1 MRRSSGCVTSW
12 LVKPV
17 DIIYRGRQ
25 FINALYAAPSPAQID
40 QIRPIL
46 SPKLL
51 SLFLS
56 MQPGEIAHSLKIW
69 QDLTNSGSCPQD
81 VQVAAL
87 LHDVGK
93 TRSPLSVWD
102 RIVIV
107 LARTFFPKRV
117 KRWGKNAGDGWQTG
131 WRRPFVVA
139 ENHPEWGAQ
148 MAEGAGASPVTV
160 MLIRY
165 HQDGQ
170 YSQQQPYAESFFP
183 AEIQPY
189 LDQLIQLDNEY

>member
-1 MRRSSGCVTSW
+1 M
-12 LVKPV
+12 
-17 DIIYRGRQ
+17 DILYRARQ
-25 FINALYAAPSPAQID
+25 FFNALHAAPSPAQID

-56 MQPGEIAHSLKIW
+56 MQPGEIAHSLQIW
-69 QDLTNSGSCPQD
+69 QGLVDFGDCPPD

-102 RIVIV
+102 RTIIV
-107 LARTFFPKRV
+107 LARTLLPKQAS
-117 KRWGKNAGDGWQTG
+117 RWGKDARDGWQTG

-148 MAEGAGASPVTV
+148 MAEGAGASPLTV
-160 MLIRY
+160 MLIRQ
-165 HQDGQ
+165 HQAYQ
-170 YSQQQPYAESFFP
+170 HSSQKNVP

-189 LDQLIQLDNEY
+189 LDHLIQLDNEY

>member
-1 MRRSSGCVTSW
+1 
-12 LVKPV
+12 LDKPV
-17 DIIYRGRQ
+17 DILYRARQ
-25 FINALYAAPSPAQID
+25 FFNALHAAPSPAQID

-56 MQPGEIAHSLKIW
+56 MQPGEIAHSLQIW
-69 QDLTNSGSCPQD
+69 QGLVDSGKCPQD

-102 RIVIV
+102 RTVIV
-107 LARTFFPKRV
+107 LARTLFPKQV
-117 KRWGKNAGDGWQTG
+117 KRWGKDAEDGWQKG

-148 MAEGAGASPVTV
+148 MAEGAGASPLAV

-170 YSQQQPYAESFFP
+170 FSQQRPFLKAHLP

-189 LDQLIQLDNEY
+189 LDQLVQLDNEY

>member
-1 MRRSSGCVTSW
+1 M
-12 LVKPV
+12 
-17 DIIYRGRQ
+17 YRARQ
-25 FINALYAAPSPAQID
+25 FFNALYAAPSPAQID
-40 QIRPIL
+40 QVRPIL
-46 SPKLL
+46 SSQLL

-56 MQPGEIAHSLKIW
+56 MQPGEIAHSLQIW
-69 QDLTNSGSCPQD
+69 QDLVKSGECPQE

-102 RIVIV
+102 RTVIV
-107 LARTFFPKRV
+107 LARTFFPKQV
-117 KRWGKNAGDGWQTG
+117 KRWGNETRNDWQKS
-131 WRRPFVVA
+131 WRRPFIVA
-139 ENHPEWGAQ
+139 ENHPEWGAKI
-148 MAEGAGASPVTV
+148 AEGAGASPLTV

-170 YSQQQPYAESFFP
+170 FSQQQPFPKVLIP

-189 LDQLIQLDNEY
+189 LDQLVQLDNEY